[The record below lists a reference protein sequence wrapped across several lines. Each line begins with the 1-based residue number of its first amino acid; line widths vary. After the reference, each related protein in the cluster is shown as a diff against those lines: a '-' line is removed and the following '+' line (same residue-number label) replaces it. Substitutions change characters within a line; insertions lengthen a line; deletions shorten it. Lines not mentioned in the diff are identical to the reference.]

1 MPKEIAID
9 LPDEAA
15 TAALAG
21 RLAPYLRIGDT
32 IALHG
37 DLGAGKTSFARAL
50 IRALGSDEDA
60 PSPTFTLVQIYDTP
74 VGPVS
79 HFDLY
84 RIDNPIALEELGW
97 DDALADGIVLVEWPD
112 RAGALLPDLRLDIH
126 LDYGASP
133 GARRAVLRPSPGWT
147 ETHSRFLLA
156 SFASL

>member
-1 MPKEIAID
+1 MTHEIIID

-60 PSPTFTLVQIYDTP
+60 PSPTFTLVQTYGTP

-84 RIDNPIALEELGW
+84 RIDSPDELEELGW

-112 RAGALLPDLRLDIH
+112 RAGDLLPDLRLDIH

-133 GARRAVLRPSPGWT
+133 GARRATLRPSHGWM
-147 ETHSRFLLA
+147 ETHPGLA
-156 SFASL
+156 SL

>member
-1 MPKEIAID
+1 MPNDIAID

-21 RLAPYLRIGDT
+21 RLALCLRAGDV

-50 IRALGSDEDA
+50 IQALGSDEDA
-60 PSPTFTLVQIYDTP
+60 PSPTFTLVQTYDTP

-84 RIDNPIALEELGW
+84 RIDSPDELEELGW

-126 LDYGASP
+126 LDYGATP
-133 GARRAVLRPSPGWT
+133 GARLATLRPSQGWT
-147 ETHSRFLLA
+147 EAHPG
-156 SFASL
+156 FAPL